1 MSAPLRVTSSCYGS
15 AGASTSSRAR
25 AVHHAQQARR
35 HIDLLACVVILA
47 IAAALRFWRLE
58 EYLTFLGDQGRDALQ
73 VKHIL
78 TDGALPLVGPPT
90 TLAGLHFSPAY
101 YYVLA
106 IPMGLFW
113 LSPVAGAGMVAVLG
127 VASVGLVYALT
138 RTWFGRPAAVASA
151 LVYAVSSIGIV
162 SARTAWN
169 PNLLPFFALLA

>member
-1 MSAPLRVTSSCYGS
+1 MSATLRVTSG
-15 AGASTSSRAR
+15 GASAVSRAR
-25 AVHHAQQARR
+25 AVNHAQQARR
-35 HIDLLACVVILA
+35 HIDLLVCLVILV
-47 IAAALRFWRLE
+47 IAATLRFWRLE

-73 VKHIL
+73 VKRML

-113 LSPVAGAGMVAVLG
+113 LSPVAGAGMVAILG

-138 RTWFGRPAAVASA
+138 RTW
-151 LVYAVSSIGIV
+151 
-162 SARTAWN
+162 
-169 PNLLPFFALLA
+169 